1 MTGTRHRVV
10 HARVAVSGGCDELRP
25 RSVEG
30 DIKDFVVVATE
41 RVDAGAA
48 LHVPDLNTEQF
59 AERNQ

>member
-1 MTGTRHRVV
+1 
-10 HARVAVSGGCDELRP
+10 
-25 RSVEG
+25 
-30 DIKDFVVVATE
+30 VATE